1 MPKNQRPLVAA
12 VLHYDRIEDWD
23 GRGNPGKF
31 SVAIADREH
40 VEKFLPTIAGW
51 KYRDL
56 VEVVEDPG
64 AWPASSTTAASA
76 WTSSTPS
83 STTTRGPTSPRPPAR
98 SWPGSWPASRT
109 KDPRNCGS
117 CSASARP
124 DHERSPPCP
133 SA

>member
-40 VEKFLPTIAGW
+40 IEKFLPTIAGW

-56 VEVVEDPG
+56 VEVVEDPRRLARIFHDRG
-64 AWPASSTTAASA
+64 LGLDKFDAKLDDDQGTDFAQAAREELA
-76 WTSSTPS
+76 RLLARVEDEGPPELWTLLGI
-83 STTTRGPTSPRPPAR
+83 RPT
-98 SWPGSWPASRT
+98 
-109 KDPRNCGS
+109 
-117 CSASARP
+117 
-124 DHERSPPCP
+124 
-133 SA
+133 